1 MKLIVG
7 LGNPGK
13 EYEKTR
19 HNVGFMVL
27 DALHDSWTLNK
38 KFNAEIAEQIL
49 NDVKVI
55 LAKPLT
61 FMNASGEAVQT
72 IAHFYKIKPEDIIIV
87 HDDKDIPFGTVK
99 VQKERGDAGHN
110 GVRSIVEHLKSNS
123 FTRVRVGTA
132 SENKRKMEDTVKFVL
147 SRFGLFEKSK
157 VKEVIK
163 KAVDEIRKL
172 L

>member
-27 DALHDSWTLNK
+27 DALHDSWKLNK
-38 KFNAEIAEQIL
+38 KFNAEIAEITL
-49 NDVKVI
+49 NNVKVI
-55 LAKPLT
+55 LTKPLT

-72 IAHFYKIKPEDIIIV
+72 IAHFYKIKPEDIIVV
-87 HDDKDIPFGTVK
+87 HDDKDIPLGTVK

-110 GVRSIVEHLKSNS
+110 GVRSIVEYLKSKA

-132 SENKRKMEDTVKFVL
+132 SENKRKMEDTTKFVL

-157 VKEVIK
+157 LREAIE
-163 KAVDEIRKL
+163 KAANEIQKL
-172 L
+172 I